1 MSSSHYFQYEK
12 EINTIPLKNNSSEF
26 MVLSVKE
33 EVPKKK
39 KKIENE
45 INDEKIYEIEIAR
58 VSDWETFT
66 VRSHLGNILKENNIV
81 LGKKKENS
89 K

>member
-12 EINTIPLKNNSSEF
+12 EINAIPLRNNSSEF

-33 EVPKKK
+33 EIPKKK
-39 KKIENE
+39 KNIENE
-45 INDEKIYEIEIAR
+45 VVTEEKTYEIQIAR

-66 VRSHLGNILKENNIV
+66 VRSHLGNKLKENNLV
-81 LGKKKENS
+81 LG
-89 K
+89 

>member
-45 INDEKIYEIEIAR
+45 INDEKIHEIEIAR

-66 VRSHLGNILKENNIV
+66 VRSHLGNLLKENNIV
-81 LGKKKENS
+81 LG
-89 K
+89 